1 MKSIRHLASYAP
13 LGDLLGAIPLA
24 SSNQM
29 RRAMTQQY
37 ASDLALFINGSWR
50 MGEGREAIQVLNP
63 ATGAAI
69 ADLPVATPADLG
81 EALAAA
87 QQGFAD
93 WRAVDVEKRG
103 SILRKAA
110 DLIRERADT
119 IAALLTTEQ
128 GKPVAEARGEVI
140 GSASMFDFYAEEAK
154 RAYGR
159 VLVRPTGQRAMVLK
173 QAVGPVAVFTP
184 WNFPVYLLAKKLAP
198 ALAAGC
204 SVIAKPAEECPG
216 STSAL
221 MKCLA
226 DAGVPANVAQ
236 LVYGDPDMISRTLIG
251 SPVIRKVSFTGS
263 TAVGKHLM
271 RVAADGVKRI
281 TMELGGHAPV
291 LVFDD
296 VDLDRTLDMLVPQK
310 FRNAGQVCV
319 SPTRFYVQEGI
330 YEAFVAGFAG
340 RAAALKVGNG
350 HEAGVQMGPL
360 ANPRRPAA
368 ISELVGDAKAR
379 GARVLAGG
387 EAYGEGFFFQPT
399 LLADVPTDAEIM
411 TTEPFGPVAVTRPF
425 VTLDDAIAE
434 ANRVPFGLAAFAFTE
449 NLRTANLVGDAL
461 EAGMVGINSFA
472 ISSADA
478 PFGGVKESGFGSEG
492 GPEGLD
498 SYMVTKAI
506 HQA

>member
-1 MKSIRHLASYAP
+1 MATSYDA
-13 LGDLLGAIPLA
+13 
-24 SSNQM
+24 
-29 RRAMTQQY
+29 
-37 ASDLALFINGSWR
+37 DLALFINGSWR
-50 MGEGREAIQVLNP
+50 TGEGRDAFPVVNP
-63 ATGAAI
+63 ATGKAI
-69 ADLPVATPADLG
+69 AALPVATEADLQ

-87 QQGFAD
+87 EKGFAA
-93 WRAVDVEKRG
+93 WRAKDVDAR
-103 SILRKAA
+103 SAILHKVA
-110 DLIRERADT
+110 DLIRARVDS
-119 IAALLTTEQ
+119 IAILLTTEQ
-128 GKPVAEARGEVI
+128 GKPLDQARGEIV
-140 GSASMFDFYAEEAK
+140 GAASMFDFYAEEAK

-159 VLVRPTGQRAMVLK
+159 LLVRPTGQRAMVLK
-173 QAVGPVAVFTP
+173 QPVGPTAIFTP

-204 SVIAKPAEECPG
+204 SVIAKPAEETPG
-216 STSAL
+216 STAAL
-221 MKCLA
+221 MRCLA
-226 DAGVPANVAQ
+226 DAGVPADVAQ
-236 LVYGDPDMISRTLIG
+236 LVYGVPDMVSRTLIA

-271 RVAADGVKRI
+271 RLAADGVKRI

-319 SPTRFYVQEGI
+319 SPTRFYVQAGI
-330 YEAFVAGFAG
+330 YDAFIQGFAE
-340 RAAALKVGNG
+340 RTRKVTVGSG
-350 HEAGVQMGPL
+350 LEAGVQMGPL
-360 ANPRRPAA
+360 ANPRRPDA
-368 ISELVGDAKAR
+368 IEALVADARAK

-387 EAYGEGFFFQPT
+387 ERHLPNADKDGFFFQPT
-399 LLADVPTDAEIM
+399 LLADVPAEADIM

-425 VTLDDAIAE
+425 DALDEAIE
-434 ANRVPFGLAAFAFTE
+434 QANRVPFGLAAFAFTD
-449 NLRTANLVGDAL
+449 NLHIANQVGDRI
-461 EAGMVGINSFA
+461 EAGMVGINSFG
-472 ISSADA
+472 ISVADA